1 MLSPQRKVVEVKHLF
16 VTKTPLVM
24 SLINQQELYQK
35 VSMYLDNALSVE
47 EQSALMNEINSNPLC
62 LEMLSKEQNFREFV
76 KSRIHRRT
84 ASPALIQ
91 AIREKVRIAPA

>member
-1 MLSPQRKVVEVKHLF
+1 
-16 VTKTPLVM
+16 M
-24 SLINQQELYQK
+24 SLINQQELYQR
-35 VSMYLDNALSVE
+35 VSMYLDNALNTD
-47 EQSALMNEINSNPLC
+47 EQSALMHEINTNPVC

-91 AIREKVRIAPA
+91 AIRDKVRIAPA